1 MCTLGGVLA
10 CFGFF
15 WGAWAVSVAEIKSS
29 LHVSD
34 GQFGLVLSAALLAA
48 AATNAV
54 AGSLAERWGTRTALC
69 RSLVAWAALLV
80 VGAAL
85 GAPVAFGAV
94 LVGVVASGGAIDVVV
109 NVAAS
114 AALAERPGRY
124 VRFHARFN
132 AGAVV
137 GAVAVELLLQ
147 SGQSWRWIW
156 LAVGIMALALA
167 DQCRRVDRVFLRDNP
182 VLGDVMFSRPFADF
196 DPGPAELRAGAAV
209 REFIVARVR
218 RGIDAGIVSG
228 DETDV
233 AHVVMALAQG
243 MAAQETAGWL
253 GTSAASVDRRWDVA
267 VRVVLNGI
275 SAATAR
281 P

>member
-1 MCTLGGVLA
+1 MDVAVGMLEREGFAGFTTRKVAREAETSTPAVYEL
-10 CFGFF
+10 FGDK
-15 WGAWAVSVAEIKSS
+15 A
-29 LHVSD
+29 
-34 GQFGLVLSAALLAA
+34 GLVRDVFFEGFRLLRRRFDLLEESDDPG
-48 AATNAV
+48 V
-54 AGSLAERWGTRTALC
+54 D
-69 RSLVAWAALLV
+69 LVQV
-80 VGAAL
+80 IEV
-85 GAPVAFGAV
+85 F
-94 LVGVVASGGAIDVVV
+94 
-109 NVAAS
+109 
-114 AALAERPGRY
+114 
-124 VRFHARFN
+124 
-132 AGAVV
+132 
-137 GAVAVELLLQ
+137 
-147 SGQSWRWIW
+147 
-156 LAVGIMALALA
+156 
-167 DQCRRVDRVFLRDNP
+167 RVFLRDNP

-253 GTSAASVDRRWDVA
+253 GPSAASVDRRWDVA